1 MTFGEKL
8 LKLRKEGGLS
18 QEGLAEKLSVSRQ
31 AVSRWENEGIL
42 PDCVNLLEISRLF
55 GVSTDYLLHDDYQ
68 SDGDLP
74 AVRTARDQLAGEKER
89 QGVLLLLAGLHAV
102 FLLLA
107 VGESFHRGP
116 LRRRQPGGYHLC
128 GSLAPQRPGPGG
140 GGPQPAPPLLPA
152 GGLVFQLVP
161 GTMALRGGVRLL
173 APARQRDQHQ
183 RCYSYH
189 LVGGLRG
196 SLVDDRGEE
205 IGFDI
210 KMYCYP

>member
-55 GVSTDYLLHDDYQ
+55 GVSTDYLLHNDYQ

-107 VGESFHRGP
+107 VGAWEAWGNLFIVVLCAAASLGDIIFVEAWLRSGQAP
-116 LRRRQPGGYHLC
+116 AAEVPSLRRRYYRLGVWFFSWFPVRWLCVGVFDYWPRPVNVININVVTVIIWLAVCGEVWLMTGG
-128 GSLAPQRPGPGG
+128 
-140 GGPQPAPPLLPA
+140 
-152 GGLVFQLVP
+152 
-161 GTMALRGGVRLL
+161 
-173 APARQRDQHQ
+173 
-183 RCYSYH
+183 
-189 LVGGLRG
+189 
-196 SLVDDRGEE
+196 
-205 IGFDI
+205 
-210 KMYCYP
+210 KK

>member
-55 GVSTDYLLHDDYQ
+55 GVSTDYLRHDDYQ

-107 VGESFHRGP
+107 VGAWEAWGNLFIVVLCAAASLGDIIFVEAWLRSGQAP
-116 LRRRQPGGYHLC
+116 AAEVPSLRRRYYRLGVWFFSWFPVRWLCVGVFDYWPRPVNVININVVTVIIWLAVCGEVWLMTGG
-128 GSLAPQRPGPGG
+128 
-140 GGPQPAPPLLPA
+140 
-152 GGLVFQLVP
+152 
-161 GTMALRGGVRLL
+161 
-173 APARQRDQHQ
+173 
-183 RCYSYH
+183 
-189 LVGGLRG
+189 
-196 SLVDDRGEE
+196 
-205 IGFDI
+205 
-210 KMYCYP
+210 KK

>member
-89 QGVLLLLAGLHAV
+89 QGVLLLVAGLHAV

-107 VGESFHRGP
+107 VGAWEAWGNLFIVVLCAAASLGDIIFVEAWLRSGQAP
-116 LRRRQPGGYHLC
+116 AAEVPSLRRRYYRLGVWFFSWFPVRWLCVGVFDYWPRPVNVININVVTVIIWLAVCGEVWLMTGG
-128 GSLAPQRPGPGG
+128 
-140 GGPQPAPPLLPA
+140 
-152 GGLVFQLVP
+152 
-161 GTMALRGGVRLL
+161 
-173 APARQRDQHQ
+173 
-183 RCYSYH
+183 
-189 LVGGLRG
+189 
-196 SLVDDRGEE
+196 
-205 IGFDI
+205 
-210 KMYCYP
+210 KK

>member
-1 MTFGEKL
+1 MTFGAIL

-107 VGESFHRGP
+107 VGAWEAWGNLFIVVLCAAASLGDIIFVEAWLRSGQAP
-116 LRRRQPGGYHLC
+116 AAEVPSLRRRYYRLGVWFFSWFPVRWLCVGVFDYWPRPVNVININVVTVIIWLAVCGEVWLMTGG
-128 GSLAPQRPGPGG
+128 
-140 GGPQPAPPLLPA
+140 
-152 GGLVFQLVP
+152 
-161 GTMALRGGVRLL
+161 
-173 APARQRDQHQ
+173 
-183 RCYSYH
+183 
-189 LVGGLRG
+189 
-196 SLVDDRGEE
+196 
-205 IGFDI
+205 
-210 KMYCYP
+210 KK

>member
-107 VGESFHRGP
+107 VGAWEAWGNLFIVVLCAAASLGDIIFVEAWLRSGQAP
-116 LRRRQPGGYHLC
+116 AAEVPSLRRRYYRLGVWFFSWFPVRWLCVGVFDYWPRPVNVININVVTVVIWLAVCGEVWLMTGG
-128 GSLAPQRPGPGG
+128 
-140 GGPQPAPPLLPA
+140 
-152 GGLVFQLVP
+152 
-161 GTMALRGGVRLL
+161 
-173 APARQRDQHQ
+173 
-183 RCYSYH
+183 
-189 LVGGLRG
+189 
-196 SLVDDRGEE
+196 
-205 IGFDI
+205 
-210 KMYCYP
+210 KK

>member
-107 VGESFHRGP
+107 VGAWEAWGNLFIVVLCAAASLGDIIVVEAWLRSGQAP
-116 LRRRQPGGYHLC
+116 AAEVPSLRRRYYRLGVWFFSWFPVRWLCVGVFDYWPRPVNVININVVTVIIWLAVCGEVWLMTGG
-128 GSLAPQRPGPGG
+128 
-140 GGPQPAPPLLPA
+140 
-152 GGLVFQLVP
+152 
-161 GTMALRGGVRLL
+161 
-173 APARQRDQHQ
+173 
-183 RCYSYH
+183 
-189 LVGGLRG
+189 
-196 SLVDDRGEE
+196 
-205 IGFDI
+205 
-210 KMYCYP
+210 KK

>member
-42 PDCVNLLEISRLF
+42 PDCVNLLEIRRLC
-55 GVSTDYLLHDDYQ
+55 GVSTYYLHQDDYQ

-107 VGESFHRGP
+107 VGAWEAWGNLFIVVLCAAASLGDIIFVEAWLRSGQAP
-116 LRRRQPGGYHLC
+116 AAEVPSLRRRYYRLGVWFFSWFPVRWLCVGVFDYWPRPVNVININVVTVIIWLAVCGEVWLMTGG
-128 GSLAPQRPGPGG
+128 
-140 GGPQPAPPLLPA
+140 
-152 GGLVFQLVP
+152 
-161 GTMALRGGVRLL
+161 
-173 APARQRDQHQ
+173 
-183 RCYSYH
+183 
-189 LVGGLRG
+189 
-196 SLVDDRGEE
+196 
-205 IGFDI
+205 
-210 KMYCYP
+210 KK

>member
-107 VGESFHRGP
+107 VGAWEAWGNLFIVVLCAAASLGDIIFVEAWRRSGQAP
-116 LRRRQPGGYHLC
+116 AAEVPSLRRRYYRLGVWFFSWFPVRWLCVGVFDYWPRPVNVININVVTVIIWLAVCGEVWLMTGG
-128 GSLAPQRPGPGG
+128 
-140 GGPQPAPPLLPA
+140 
-152 GGLVFQLVP
+152 
-161 GTMALRGGVRLL
+161 
-173 APARQRDQHQ
+173 
-183 RCYSYH
+183 
-189 LVGGLRG
+189 
-196 SLVDDRGEE
+196 
-205 IGFDI
+205 
-210 KMYCYP
+210 KK

>member
-74 AVRTARDQLAGEKER
+74 AVVTTRDHLEAARKR
-89 QGVLLLLAGLHAV
+89 QAETLFLAGLHAGL
-102 FLLLA
+102 LLLA
-107 VGESFHRGP
+107 MGAWAAWQRPFPVVLCAIACLGDILWFEYR
-116 LRRRQPGGYHLC
+116 LRRSPVEPVEARSLRAQYYRFSVWFFAWFPVRWLC
-128 GSLAPQRPGPGG
+128 VGVFDYWPRPVNVININVVTVIIWLA
-140 GGPQPAPPLLPA
+140 
-152 GGLVFQLVP
+152 V
-161 GTMALRGGVRLL
+161 
-173 APARQRDQHQ
+173 
-183 RCYSYH
+183 C
-189 LVGGLRG
+189 
-196 SLVDDRGEE
+196 GEIWLMTKGKE
-205 IGFDI
+205 
-210 KMYCYP
+210 

>member
-18 QEGLAEKLSVSRQ
+18 QEGLAQKLSVSRQ

-107 VGESFHRGP
+107 VGAWEAWGNLFIVVLCAAASLGDIIFVEAWLRSGQAP
-116 LRRRQPGGYHLC
+116 AAEVPSLRRRYYRLGVWFFSWFPVRWLCVGVFDYWPRPVNVININVVTVIIWLAVCGEVWLMTGG
-128 GSLAPQRPGPGG
+128 
-140 GGPQPAPPLLPA
+140 
-152 GGLVFQLVP
+152 
-161 GTMALRGGVRLL
+161 
-173 APARQRDQHQ
+173 
-183 RCYSYH
+183 
-189 LVGGLRG
+189 
-196 SLVDDRGEE
+196 
-205 IGFDI
+205 
-210 KMYCYP
+210 KK

>member
-107 VGESFHRGP
+107 VGAWEAWGNLFIVVLCAAASLGDIIFVEAWLRSGQAP
-116 LRRRQPGGYHLC
+116 AAEVPSLRRRYYRLGVWFFSWFPVRWLC
-128 GSLAPQRPGPGG
+128 VGVFDYWPRPVNVININVVTVIIWLAVCGEVW
-140 GGPQPAPPLLPA
+140 LM
-152 GGLVFQLVP
+152 
-161 GTMALRGGVRLL
+161 T
-173 APARQRDQHQ
+173 
-183 RCYSYH
+183 
-189 LVGGLRG
+189 VG
-196 SLVDDRGEE
+196 
-205 IGFDI
+205 
-210 KMYCYP
+210 KK

>member
-42 PDCVNLLEISRLF
+42 PDSVNLLEISRLF

-107 VGESFHRGP
+107 VGAWEAWGNLFIVVLCAAASLGDIIFVEAWLRSGQAP
-116 LRRRQPGGYHLC
+116 AAEVPSLRRRYYRLGVWFFSWFPVRWLCVGVFDYWPRPVNVININVVTVIIWLAVCGEVWLMTGG
-128 GSLAPQRPGPGG
+128 
-140 GGPQPAPPLLPA
+140 
-152 GGLVFQLVP
+152 
-161 GTMALRGGVRLL
+161 
-173 APARQRDQHQ
+173 
-183 RCYSYH
+183 
-189 LVGGLRG
+189 
-196 SLVDDRGEE
+196 
-205 IGFDI
+205 
-210 KMYCYP
+210 KK

>member
-42 PDCVNLLEISRLF
+42 PDSVNLLEISRLF

-107 VGESFHRGP
+107 VGAWEAWGNLFIVVLCAAASLGDIIFVEAWLRSGQAP
-116 LRRRQPGGYHLC
+116 AEEVPGLRRSYYRLGVWFFSWFPVRWLC
-128 GSLAPQRPGPGG
+128 AEAFRLWPRPVDGAVVWVVILAVWL
-140 GGPQPAPPLLPA
+140 A
-152 GGLVFQLVP
+152 VC
-161 GTMALRGGVRLL
+161 GVVWAVTGR
-173 APARQRDQHQ
+173 
-183 RCYSYH
+183 
-189 LVGGLRG
+189 
-196 SLVDDRGEE
+196 
-205 IGFDI
+205 
-210 KMYCYP
+210 KK

>member
-74 AVRTARDQLAGEKER
+74 AVRIARDQLAGEKER

-107 VGESFHRGP
+107 VGAWEAWGNLFIVVLCAAASLGDIIFVEAWLRSGQAP
-116 LRRRQPGGYHLC
+116 AAEVPSLRRRYYRLGVWFFSWFPVRWLCVGVFDYWPRPVNVININVVTVIIWLAVCGEVWLMTGG
-128 GSLAPQRPGPGG
+128 
-140 GGPQPAPPLLPA
+140 
-152 GGLVFQLVP
+152 
-161 GTMALRGGVRLL
+161 
-173 APARQRDQHQ
+173 
-183 RCYSYH
+183 
-189 LVGGLRG
+189 
-196 SLVDDRGEE
+196 
-205 IGFDI
+205 
-210 KMYCYP
+210 KK

>member
-42 PDCVNLLEISRLF
+42 PDCVNLLEISHLF

-107 VGESFHRGP
+107 VGAWEAWGNLFIVVLCAAASLGDIIFVEAWLRSGQAP
-116 LRRRQPGGYHLC
+116 AAEVPSLRRRYDRLGVWFFSWFPVRWLCVGVFDYWSRPVNVININVVTVIIWLAVCGEVWLMTGG
-128 GSLAPQRPGPGG
+128 
-140 GGPQPAPPLLPA
+140 
-152 GGLVFQLVP
+152 
-161 GTMALRGGVRLL
+161 
-173 APARQRDQHQ
+173 
-183 RCYSYH
+183 
-189 LVGGLRG
+189 
-196 SLVDDRGEE
+196 
-205 IGFDI
+205 
-210 KMYCYP
+210 KK

>member
-107 VGESFHRGP
+107 VGAWEAWGNLFIVVLCAAASLGDIIFVEAWLRSGEAP
-116 LRRRQPGGYHLC
+116 AAEVPSLRRRYYRLGVWFFSWFPVRWLCVGVFDYWPRPVNVININVVTVIIWLAVCGEVWLMTGG
-128 GSLAPQRPGPGG
+128 
-140 GGPQPAPPLLPA
+140 
-152 GGLVFQLVP
+152 
-161 GTMALRGGVRLL
+161 
-173 APARQRDQHQ
+173 
-183 RCYSYH
+183 
-189 LVGGLRG
+189 
-196 SLVDDRGEE
+196 
-205 IGFDI
+205 
-210 KMYCYP
+210 KK

>member
-55 GVSTDYLLHDDYQ
+55 GFSTDYLLHDDYQ

-107 VGESFHRGP
+107 VGAWEAWGNLFIVVLCAAASLGDIIFVEAWLRSGQAP
-116 LRRRQPGGYHLC
+116 AAEVPSLRRRYYRLGVWFFSWFPVRWLCVGVFDYWPRPVNVININVVTVIIWLAVCGEVWLMTGG
-128 GSLAPQRPGPGG
+128 
-140 GGPQPAPPLLPA
+140 
-152 GGLVFQLVP
+152 
-161 GTMALRGGVRLL
+161 
-173 APARQRDQHQ
+173 
-183 RCYSYH
+183 
-189 LVGGLRG
+189 
-196 SLVDDRGEE
+196 
-205 IGFDI
+205 
-210 KMYCYP
+210 KK

>member
-42 PDCVNLLEISRLF
+42 PDCVNLLEISHLF

-107 VGESFHRGP
+107 VGAWEAWGNLFIVVLCAAASLGDIIFVEAWLRSGQAP
-116 LRRRQPGGYHLC
+116 AAEVPSLRRRYYRLGVWFFSWFPVRWLCVGVFDYWSRPVNVININVVTVIIWLAVCGEVWLMTGG
-128 GSLAPQRPGPGG
+128 
-140 GGPQPAPPLLPA
+140 
-152 GGLVFQLVP
+152 
-161 GTMALRGGVRLL
+161 
-173 APARQRDQHQ
+173 
-183 RCYSYH
+183 
-189 LVGGLRG
+189 
-196 SLVDDRGEE
+196 
-205 IGFDI
+205 
-210 KMYCYP
+210 KK

>member
-74 AVRTARDQLAGEKER
+74 AVRTARDQLAGEK
-89 QGVLLLLAGLHAV
+89 
-102 FLLLA
+102 
-107 VGESFHRGP
+107 
-116 LRRRQPGGYHLC
+116 
-128 GSLAPQRPGPGG
+128 
-140 GGPQPAPPLLPA
+140 
-152 GGLVFQLVP
+152 
-161 GTMALRGGVRLL
+161 
-173 APARQRDQHQ
+173 
-183 RCYSYH
+183 
-189 LVGGLRG
+189 
-196 SLVDDRGEE
+196 
-205 IGFDI
+205 
-210 KMYCYP
+210 

>member
-107 VGESFHRGP
+107 VGAWEAWGNLFIVVLCAAASLGDISFVEAWLRSGQAP
-116 LRRRQPGGYHLC
+116 AAEVPSLRRRCYRLGVWFFSWFPVRWLCVGVFDYWPRPVNVININVVTVIIWLAVCGEVWLMTGG
-128 GSLAPQRPGPGG
+128 
-140 GGPQPAPPLLPA
+140 
-152 GGLVFQLVP
+152 
-161 GTMALRGGVRLL
+161 
-173 APARQRDQHQ
+173 
-183 RCYSYH
+183 
-189 LVGGLRG
+189 
-196 SLVDDRGEE
+196 
-205 IGFDI
+205 
-210 KMYCYP
+210 KK

>member
-107 VGESFHRGP
+107 VGAWEAWGNLFIVVLCAAASLGDIIFVEAWLRSGQAP
-116 LRRRQPGGYHLC
+116 AAEVPSLRRRYYRLGVWFFSWFPVRWLC
-128 GSLAPQRPGPGG
+128 VGVFDYWPRPVNVININVVTVIIWLA
-140 GGPQPAPPLLPA
+140 
-152 GGLVFQLVP
+152 V
-161 GTMALRGGVRLL
+161 
-173 APARQRDQHQ
+173 
-183 RCYSYH
+183 C
-189 LVGGLRG
+189 
-196 SLVDDRGEE
+196 GEV
-205 IGFDI
+205 
-210 KMYCYP
+210 

>member
-107 VGESFHRGP
+107 VGAWEAWGNLFIVVLCAAASLGAIIFVEAWLRSGQAP
-116 LRRRQPGGYHLC
+116 AAEVPSLRRRYYRLGVWFFSWFPVRWLCVGVFDYWPRPVNVININVVTVIIWLAVCGEVWLMTGG
-128 GSLAPQRPGPGG
+128 
-140 GGPQPAPPLLPA
+140 
-152 GGLVFQLVP
+152 
-161 GTMALRGGVRLL
+161 
-173 APARQRDQHQ
+173 
-183 RCYSYH
+183 
-189 LVGGLRG
+189 
-196 SLVDDRGEE
+196 
-205 IGFDI
+205 
-210 KMYCYP
+210 KK

>member
-42 PDCVNLLEISRLF
+42 PDCVNLLEISSLF

-107 VGESFHRGP
+107 VGAWEAWGNLCIVVLCAAASLGDIIFVGAWLRSGQAP
-116 LRRRQPGGYHLC
+116 GAEVPSLRRRYYRLGVWFFSWFPVRWLCVGVFDYWPRPVNVININVVTVIIWLAVCGEVWLMTGG
-128 GSLAPQRPGPGG
+128 
-140 GGPQPAPPLLPA
+140 
-152 GGLVFQLVP
+152 
-161 GTMALRGGVRLL
+161 
-173 APARQRDQHQ
+173 
-183 RCYSYH
+183 
-189 LVGGLRG
+189 
-196 SLVDDRGEE
+196 
-205 IGFDI
+205 
-210 KMYCYP
+210 KK

>member
-107 VGESFHRGP
+107 VGAWEAWGNLFIVVLCAAASLGDIIFVEAWLRSGQAP
-116 LRRRQPGGYHLC
+116 AAEVPSLRRRYYRLGVWFFSWFPVRWLCVGLFDYWPRPVNVININVVTVIIWLAVCGEVWLMTGG
-128 GSLAPQRPGPGG
+128 
-140 GGPQPAPPLLPA
+140 
-152 GGLVFQLVP
+152 
-161 GTMALRGGVRLL
+161 
-173 APARQRDQHQ
+173 
-183 RCYSYH
+183 
-189 LVGGLRG
+189 
-196 SLVDDRGEE
+196 
-205 IGFDI
+205 
-210 KMYCYP
+210 KK